1 MRPSKDPKELEKMIT
16 VATSSQSFDQSLGIP
31 KWFMLDSSLVLGK
44 LVNCTKTTFHSD
56 AGLEFSIS
64 LQCAIPPASSYVHL
78 DCAQAVTPPTEE
90 HGFYGASSVVAAD
103 GEVLLVRIVV
113 PVKGKYGYNYP
124 VEYFIYAPSQRTHPI
139 ECLPCMDDEW
149 ARWPGVLGIA
159 HCGKFV
165 MVVGFRKILVV
176 DNTCKGARKELV
188 QLGRFC
194 SGAKKWD
201 VEEIELPYDHDNGL
215 EPFQWDAVFAFSYGN
230 RMAFVDYKT
239 GLMFCD
245 IFSYSPKLQY
255 VKFPVPVRKVNF
267 SVEDNDQE
275 EGVPIESYR
284 NVGICE
290 GKIKF
295 VSVDSCC
302 NKTTGPIIKTW
313 TLCIPGMVWEKDSI
327 LDVKHLWATAFKASH
342 LPLWVPRFPVVDA
355 QDPDILHFVL
365 LGPNYH
371 DRVWIVTIDM
381 KTATLKSYKNYRNAE
396 QRDEYK
402 GIFMYKPF
410 LCSVLSKYIV
420 GPSGNYKCACFIV
433 FHVCR
438 FFCMAT
444 FASFNDMSNSENPIG
459 TWANLFVLYV
469 SVRVIGVVYLSR
481 ILLETQFCWMHN
493 QYHLSGRA
501 SRVL

>member
-1 MRPSKDPKELEKMIT
+1 MNTD
-16 VATSSQSFDQSLGIP
+16 ATSSQSFDPSLGIP
-31 KWFMLDSSLVLGK
+31 EWFMLDSSVVLGK
-44 LVNCTKTTFHSD
+44 LANCTKTTYRSD
-56 AGLEFSIS
+56 AGLEFSVS
-64 LQCAIPPASSYVHL
+64 LQRAIPPASSYLHL

-103 GEVLLVRIVV
+103 GELLLVRIVV
-113 PVKGKYGYNYP
+113 PVKGKYGYKYP
-124 VEYFIYAPSQRTHPI
+124 VEYFIYSPNLLSPSI

-149 ARWPGVLGIA
+149 ARWPGILGIT
-159 HCGKFV
+159 HCGKSV

-176 DNTCKGARKELV
+176 DSTSKGAYKELV

-194 SGAKKWD
+194 SDAGKWD
-201 VEEIELPYDHDNGL
+201 VEEIELPCDDENGL

-267 SVEDNDQE
+267 SSDNVQE
-275 EGVPIESYR
+275 EGVPLDSYR
-284 NVGICE
+284 TVGVCG

-302 NKTTGPIIKTW
+302 SKTTGPTIKTW
-313 TLCIPGMVWEKDSI
+313 TLRIPEMVWEKDSI
-327 LDVKHLWATAFKASH
+327 LDVKHLWATAFKASR
-342 LPLWVPRFPVVDA
+342 LPRWVPRFPVVDA

-410 LCSVLSKYIV
+410 LCSVPSKYTA
-420 GPSGNYKCACFIV
+420 GPSDWEFDENRAMLWTTDIESEGENQSFKSTKGYSRLNPFSS
-433 FHVCR
+433 
-438 FFCMAT
+438 
-444 FASFNDMSNSENPIG
+444 FAKS
-459 TWANLFVLYV
+459 
-469 SVRVIGVVYLSR
+469 
-481 ILLETQFCWMHN
+481 
-493 QYHLSGRA
+493 
-501 SRVL
+501 